1 MKDPPQHI
9 RGCWVIEMLLDRW
22 HPLPSPDPKAKPR
35 PRRDRFDDLDIGLPF
50 DLGDRGLA

>member
-1 MKDPPQHI
+1 L
-9 RGCWVIEMLLDRW
+9 LLDRW
-22 HPLPSPDPKAKPR
+22 QPLPPPDPTAKPR